1 MRVALIS
8 DIHANEIALRAVLAD
23 IGRTRAD
30 QIVCLGDVATLGP
43 RPRAVIEILRECG
56 CACIM
61 GNHDEFLIDP
71 ALIHSYSGEKPVID
85 AVEWCRSEL
94 GREDLDFVRGFERT
108 RQIPLNKGSTLFVFH
123 GSPRS
128 NMVDMLATTSADHV
142 DDMLAGH
149 NATVMAGGHTHVQ
162 MLRQHRGT
170 LLVNPGSVGL
180 PFKEYV
186 SGRTPTVLA
195 HAEYATVEANDGRVS
210 VSLHR
215 VPLDVRALREAAQ
228 MSDVPLRDLL
238 MQQYS

>member
-23 IGRTRAD
+23 IGRLRVD
-30 QIVCLGDVATLGP
+30 EIVCLGDVATLGP
-43 RPRAVIEILRECG
+43 RPGAVIEMLRESG

-71 ALIHSYSGEKPVID
+71 ALIRAYSEQKPVIE
-85 AVEWCRSEL
+85 AVEWCRNEL
-94 GREDLDFVRGFERT
+94 GREDLDFMRGFERT
-108 RQIPLNKGSTLFVFH
+108 RQIHLDDRSTLFVFH
-123 GSPRS
+123 GSPLS
-128 NMVDMLATTSADHV
+128 NMADILATTSVGELDEL
-142 DDMLAGH
+142 LAGH
-149 NATVMAGGHTHVQ
+149 VATVMAGGHTHVQ

-180 PFKEYV
+180 PFEQYMA
-186 SGRTPTVLA
+186 GQAPTLLA
-195 HAEYATVEANDGRVS
+195 HAEYATVDAADGRIS

-215 VPLDVRALREAAQ
+215 VPLDPKSLREAAQ
-228 MSDVPLRDLL
+228 ASDVPLRDLL